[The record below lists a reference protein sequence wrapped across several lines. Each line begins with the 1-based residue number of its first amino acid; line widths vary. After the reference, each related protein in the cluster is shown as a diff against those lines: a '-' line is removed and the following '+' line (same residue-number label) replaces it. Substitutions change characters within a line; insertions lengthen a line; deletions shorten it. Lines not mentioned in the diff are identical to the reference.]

1 MAPKTK
7 PKKTAAKPARPSGV
21 IKKKRNAQAAP
32 ARKRRAS
39 TRRVPWEHLG
49 HPSSGVVVTGGASGI
64 GEACA
69 LHLAEAGR
77 PVAIWDRNLEGARRV
92 AELCRARFQV
102 KAIALEID
110 VADSASFPEAVVA
123 SANAIGLIG
132 GLVHAAG
139 IDGAM
144 QITDMT
150 DEAWDTVLDIN
161 LRAAA
166 ILSTELAPSLIES
179 GPGSAI
185 VYLSSIEGFFGHDFL
200 PAYSAS
206 KAGLLGLTRSAAHT
220 LGPKGVRVNSI
231 CPGAVETPLLQPLLD
246 IDGVR
251 AGLEARTPLLRLA
264 QPEDIAKVVRFL
276 LSDEAAFVT
285 GASLVV
291 DGGLTAISGI

>member
-1 MAPKTK
+1 
-7 PKKTAAKPARPSGV
+7 
-21 IKKKRNAQAAP
+21 
-32 ARKRRAS
+32 
-39 TRRVPWEHLG
+39 
-49 HPSSGVVVTGGASGI
+49 
-64 GEACA
+64 
-69 LHLAEAGR
+69 
-77 PVAIWDRNLEGARRV
+77 
-92 AELCRARFQV
+92 
-102 KAIALEID
+102 
-110 VADSASFPEAVVA
+110 
-123 SANAIGLIG
+123 
-132 GLVHAAG
+132 
-139 IDGAM
+139 M

-166 ILSTELAPSLIES
+166 ILTKELAPSLIES

>member
-1 MAPKTK
+1 M
-7 PKKTAAKPARPSGV
+7 
-21 IKKKRNAQAAP
+21 
-32 ARKRRAS
+32 
-39 TRRVPWEHLG
+39 
-49 HPSSGVVVTGGASGI
+49 TGGASGI

-166 ILSTELAPSLIES
+166 ILTKELAPSLIES